1 MKLRLLLLAMSFSF
15 FGLWASAKPLDVGA
29 DAPKITATNQDG
41 AAVDLGEL
49 YKKGLVLVYFYPKAD
64 TGGCTAQACSLRDE
78 FEVLTEKGVTV
89 VGVSTDKV
97 ADQKAFQEKYNL
109 PFTLIAD
116 TDAKVVEA
124 FGVTK
129 MGPMASRQAYLV
141 KGGKIVWRDLKASTK
156 EQATDVLAALQTVGE

>member
-116 TDAKVVEA
+116 PVAIRVILIAVCKPHAIVHPVGHLVIVHVLISSIIRLYA
-124 FGVTK
+124 FTVF
-129 MGPMASRQAYLV
+129 
-141 KGGKIVWRDLKASTK
+141 IVRD
-156 EQATDVLAALQTVGE
+156 

>member
-1 MKLRLLLLAMSFSF
+1 MSFSF
-15 FGLWASAKPLDVGA
+15 FGLWASAEPLALGA
-29 DAPKITATNQDG
+29 DAPAITATNQDG
-41 AAVDLGEL
+41 ATVDLGDL

-64 TGGCTAQACSLRDE
+64 TSGCTAQACSLRDE

-89 VGVSTDKV
+89 VGVSTDNV

-116 TDAKVVEA
+116 TDKKVVDA
-124 FGVTK
+124 FGVPK
-129 MGPMASRQAYLV
+129 MGPVASRQAYLV

-156 EQATDVLAALQTVGE
+156 EQAADVLAALQTIGE